1 MGLALRFS
9 TPFGEAVALLNLKG
23 ELLSS
28 HGHPA
33 AQAGRVFP
41 PLVAL

>member
-9 TPFGEAVALLNLKG
+9 TPLTVALLNLKG
-23 ELLSS
+23 KLLSS
-28 HGHPA
+28 RGHPA
-33 AQAGRVFP
+33 ARAGRVFP

>member
-9 TPFGEAVALLNLKG
+9 TPLAVALLNLKG

-33 AQAGRVFP
+33 AHAGRVFP